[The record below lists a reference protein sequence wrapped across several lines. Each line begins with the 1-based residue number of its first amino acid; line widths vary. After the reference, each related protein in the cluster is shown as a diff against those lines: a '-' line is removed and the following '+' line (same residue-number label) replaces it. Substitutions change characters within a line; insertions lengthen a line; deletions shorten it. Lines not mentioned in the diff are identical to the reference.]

1 MAWAGLLAAEHWL
14 HQSGVSHPD
23 IDNFIDHAWRW
34 STISAEAFDD
44 WYGALPRL
52 QGLPALPA
60 DVIEEAHRVGVPA
73 AELAALILSVDQ
85 LVYGNLFG
93 GMQFEHLSEDL
104 DGIAAVVER
113 YELGLPPPER
123 LPISSRNDQG
133 GWGHSVDEATL
144 TRIRTLDWTALESPG
159 TAGSPGDIPAR

>member
-1 MAWAGLLAAEHWL
+1 MHG
-14 HQSGVSHPD
+14 
-23 IDNFIDHAWRW
+23 RW

-44 WYGALPRL
+44 WYAALPRL
-52 QGLPALPA
+52 QGLPALPD

-73 AELAALILSVDQ
+73 ADLAALILSVDQ

-93 GMQFEHLSEDL
+93 GMQFQHLSEDF

-113 YELGLPPPER
+113 YELGLPPPDR
-123 LPISSRNDQG
+123 LPTSSRNDQG

-144 TRIRTLDWTALESPG
+144 MRIRTLDWTALEPR
-159 TAGSPGDIPAR
+159 TAASSGDIPAR